1 MEPQPVFKK
10 MPQDVLMVRGGLFN
24 NDVRTTGYLYWE
36 KKKTNLFLYLTPYT
50 KINARWSQGGT
61 RKGWKG
67 GRAGWRDGGV
77 EGQREGEK
85 MIKDWKKIR

>member
-1 MEPQPVFKK
+1 MMLGQ
-10 MPQDVLMVRGGLFN
+10 LATYIG
-24 NDVRTTGYLYWE
+24 

-85 MIKDWKKIR
+85 MIKELEEN